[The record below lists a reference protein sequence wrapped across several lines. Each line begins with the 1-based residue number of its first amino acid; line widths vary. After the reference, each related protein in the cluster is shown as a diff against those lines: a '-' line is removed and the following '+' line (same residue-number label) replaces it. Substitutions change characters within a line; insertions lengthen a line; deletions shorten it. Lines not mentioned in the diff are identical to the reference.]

1 MQPRSRGGEQDV
13 AKPGKK
19 NSLPASLFSGSCL
32 RCRGRLGGEWRRQKI
47 RCGGGS
53 RYATQWK
60 LMTKMPPPPGR
71 RGQDGAC
78 GREPD
83 ELELE
88 PWVSLWSNH
97 FGEESTPP
105 VAWTEGN
112 KMPPAPPGRR
122 GTSDQIHCGGG
133 ARSGTRR
140 GCGKI
145 VASEDFAS
153 FLIYVFVRSS
163 FSPLGF
169 FLSFALPG
177 ICVHYCP
184 GLAVGLRLL
193 AEQV

>member
-1 MQPRSRGGEQDV
+1 MVAREFQSYNFKRSVGFVNAVDVVDAAEEPKRGTRCSE
-13 AKPGKK
+13 AGKKEK
-19 NSLPASLFSGSCL
+19 NSLPASLFSGSCP

-105 VAWTEGN
+105 LAWTEGN

-122 GTSDQIHCGGG
+122 GT
-133 ARSGTRR
+133 R
-140 GCGKI
+140 GIRAIKSTA
-145 VASEDFAS
+145 VEELA
-153 FLIYVFVRSS
+153 
-163 FSPLGF
+163 
-169 FLSFALPG
+169 
-177 ICVHYCP
+177 P
-184 GLAVGLRLL
+184 GLGEV
-193 AEQV
+193 AEKS